1 MRIGRRI
8 PELVGAAVYDALMW
22 PLEVAWGRGWRK
34 PLWEGIAGRVLEIG
48 VGTGA
53 NIPFYPREAR
63 VVGVDLGAGMLA
75 RARRKAARIGAAV
88 ELIEVDIHSL
98 PFGEGE
104 FDYVVGS
111 FVLCS
116 VRNPLAALGEVRRV
130 LHPGGEARFLEHVRP
145 RDELLGRML
154 ELLAPHFAKRTGELF
169 PVAGFEVLSERD
181 LDKRGLVRLFRLRR
195 T

>member
-8 PELVGAAVYDALMW
+8 SGLIGAAVYDALMW
-22 PLEVAWGRGWRK
+22 PLEAAWGRGWRES
-34 PLWEGIAGRVLEIG
+34 LWEGIRGRVLEIG

-53 NIPFYPREAR
+53 NVPFYPREAR

-75 RARRKAARIGAAV
+75 RARRKAARTGAAV
-88 ELIEVDIHSL
+88 ELIEADIHSL
-98 PFGEGE
+98 PFAEGE

-116 VRNPLAALGEVRRV
+116 VRDPLAALNEVRRV
-130 LHPGGEARFLEHVRP
+130 LHPEGEVRLLEHVRP
-145 RDELLGRML
+145 HSERLGRTL
-154 ELLAPHFAKRTGELF
+154 ELVVPHFAKRTGKLF
-169 PVAGFEVLSERD
+169 PAVGFEVLAEMD

-195 T
+195 A